1 MAKSKRASL
10 KDKGPESL
18 GLTPKKNKGID
29 LLFGGA
35 VNKDNADSDDQLDS
49 EMENNDM
56 PDDTLAGESF
66 SMSSEP
72 SKSNERLVDEL
83 GLPVALEAPPDDL
96 ILASDPITSQ
106 TEDISFNAASSP
118 FVFPQAEEVLNPTA
132 ADVNDFS
139 GIVGENNTTKLE
151 GETLSSTEEK
161 ENLSG
166 IVEEMDADESDLA
179 ALAAE
184 ANDLSG
190 LVTSSPVAQIDA
202 SPGVTPAVES
212 VHDLSGLVEE
222 ATAQASVP
230 PFNPPPPP
238 AAEVGTAATFTPPTF
253 VYTPPPSPAPAPVAP
268 AAAPSFQGITVD
280 TAPAGVINALST
292 FAETVPLTRDSFR
305 PQDEFAEVGD
315 HALSVTE
322 FKAAEKDAV
331 LTEKILNYIG
341 SERRDKL
348 FNEVE
353 QLYIAV
359 AKDLSGSKT
368 DANFALDTLRQ
379 AHNLILEDPREYDE
393 AFYRVA
399 IVKTMLDRKSNLQ
412 RWSYTWGLFV
422 LFYGIA
428 WLVLCMFG
436 YFLPI
441 DMSQLQ
447 GETVTSVAL
456 QAWFSGLAGGI
467 GGAVAILWTLYYRV
481 SVKQDFDRQY
491 LMWYMV
497 KPILG
502 FVLGL
507 VMYFLLI
514 AASSLFGNPGT
525 APGFDSAT
533 GIALAIFFGFVAG
546 FRQDNVYDWI
556 YVIIKAISPKAS
568 AESQSKTPVVPYEM
582 VDESKTQ

>member
-1 MAKSKRASL
+1 MAKSKRASI
-10 KDKGPESL
+10 KDKSPESL
-18 GLTPKKNKGID
+18 GMTQKKNKGID

-35 VNKDNADSDDQLDS
+35 VNKEDFDTDNQAEVEEDTVALNTPNSDDTID
-49 EMENNDM
+49 MNNQAND
-56 PDDTLAGESF
+56 
-66 SMSSEP
+66 
-72 SKSNERLVDEL
+72 RLVDEL

-96 ILASDPITSQ
+96 ILASAPVTSTSQ
-106 TEDISFNAASSP
+106 TEEVNFDLSNSP
-118 FVFPQAEEVLNPTA
+118 FAYPEITA
-132 ADVNDFS
+132 
-139 GIVGENNTTKLE
+139 I
-151 GETLSSTEEK
+151 
-161 ENLSG
+161 
-166 IVEEMDADESDLA
+166 SDNA
-179 ALAAE
+179 TDD

-190 LVTSSPVAQIDA
+190 LIEESSITLE
-202 SPGVTPAVES
+202 GVTLSGSEEKDNVSGSADAGNVAEKDISMLTAQNVTGIAPPSPPQADNISNNIDTEVADMPT
-212 VHDLSGLVEE
+212 VDDINDLSGLVVEE
-222 ATAQASVP
+222 TGTIP
-230 PFNPPPPP
+230 HTPPPPVSTP
-238 AAEVGTAATFTPPTF
+238 PSVSTDFSTSVTYTPPPVSNTSVGTAAH
-253 VYTPPPSPAPAPVAP
+253 SPYSGLPID
-268 AAAPSFQGITVD
+268 Q
-280 TAPAGVINALST
+280 APAGVINALST
-292 FAETVPLTRDSFR
+292 FAEAVPVTRESFR

-315 HALSVTE
+315 HVLSVSEFHAAERDAALS
-322 FKAAEKDAV
+322 
-331 LTEKILNYIG
+331 EKIINYVG
-341 SERRDKL
+341 AERRDKL

-353 QLYIAV
+353 ALYTAIA
-359 AKDLSGSKT
+359 KELSGNKK

-399 IVKTMLDRKSNLQ
+399 IVKTMLDRKTNLQ

-428 WLVLCMFG
+428 WLVLCMVG

-441 DMSQLQ
+441 DMAQLQ
-447 GETVTSVAL
+447 ESTVSSVAL

-514 AASSLFGNPGT
+514 AASSMFGNAGT
-525 APGFDSAT
+525 TPGFDTST
-533 GIALAIFFGFVAG
+533 GIALSIFFGFVAG

-556 YVIIKAISPKAS
+556 YVIIKAISPKATP
-568 AESQSKTPVVPYEM
+568 ESQSKTPLIPYDLQEE
-582 VDESKTQ
+582 VKES

>member
-18 GLTPKKNKGID
+18 GLAPKKNKGID

-35 VNKDNADSDDQLDS
+35 VNKDSIDSDVQLDG

-56 PDDTLAGESF
+56 PDDTRVGGTSDIAP
-66 SMSSEP
+66 EP
-72 SKSNERLVDEL
+72 SETDERLVDEL

-96 ILASDPITSQ
+96 ILASDPLTSP
-106 TEDISFNAASSP
+106 TEDISFDAASSP
-118 FVFPQAEEVLNPTA
+118 FVFPQAEVTLDSDTDDA
-132 ADVNDFS
+132 NDLS
-139 GIVGENNTTKLE
+139 GIVEDNNNTILE
-151 GETLSSTEEK
+151 GENLSSSEEK

-166 IVEEMDADESDLA
+166 IVEDTGSDESDLS

-190 LVTSSPVAQIDA
+190 LVTSSPVAEVEA
-202 SPGVTPAVES
+202 SVGVEPAVES
-212 VHDLSGLVEE
+212 VNDLSGLVEE
-222 ATAQASVP
+222 TQASVP
-230 PFNPPPPP
+230 SYSPPPPP
-238 AAEVGTAATFTPPTF
+238 PTPEVGTAAYTPPTYA
-253 VYTPPPSPAPAPVAP
+253 YTPPPAP
-268 AAAPSFQGITVD
+268 AAAPVGPAAGASPYQGVTID
-280 TAPAGVINALST
+280 AAPAGVVNALST
-292 FAETVPLTRDSFR
+292 FAETVPITRDSFK

-315 HALSVTE
+315 HTLSVTE
-322 FKAAEKDAV
+322 YQAAEKDAA
-331 LTEKILNYIG
+331 LAEKILNYVG

-348 FNEVE
+348 FDEVE
-353 QLYIAV
+353 RLYTAV

-393 AFYRVA
+393 AYYRVA

-514 AASSLFGNPGT
+514 AASSLFGSTDAT

-568 AESQSKTPVVPYEM
+568 AESQSKTPVVPYELPE
-582 VDESKTQ
+582 ESKSQ